1 MKRLSTI
8 SLIALFTTPA
18 LALTPE
24 QIAQQQLVI
33 QQQQEQALQNERNQQ
48 QVIEAERVRESQEKA
63 EKSDKSALGAGTD
76 TDECPRFNRVIV
88 YGNKKFSDR
97 RIAKITDSYIC
108 RCVNRANMENI
119 QKELTD
125 LYIDRK
131 YTLARVYFDQ
141 RNSKLTKTD
150 CDIIFIIEEGSVKS
164 VKLQDIYNGE
174 PYEPESKFAKFR
186 QWTKAQV
193 AVPGTVDKI
202 FKIKDFEQGLDQIN
216 RLQSNNAT
224 IDLRPVAELDMAG
237 YSDVVFLNNHDSH
250 RTTFLGAGF
259 DNSGNKSVGENNLN
273 ISLNQDNLLALQDN
287 IYLKY
292 THDTDF
298 AGHHHHSQ
306 SLYSAI
312 TIPYGYW
319 TLGYNLSY
327 SDYRTTVDGLYTSF
341 QTHGDTLTQGLSLE
355 RVIYR
360 SARYRTNLGAVLQTR
375 STENWVRDM
384 RSITGSR
391 RSSNVNI
398 FWNNTIYHPM
408 GTIIVKPSYQRG
420 LDWLWARRDA
430 DDIFDTEPHLQYDML
445 KLYLYSNMKFNLGLP
460 FNWILTAD
468 GQYSFQNLYG
478 NDQFSIGGE
487 WTVRGYR
494 DNVISGDRGFYVRN
508 ELRTELDRLMP
519 STLTDMAF
527 MNAGGKWSANSALG
541 RTQLG
546 IFGDYGYVKNAHRIT
561 PDPYDSNSG
570 AMAGIGA
577 GLYYYG
583 RYLNWS
589 LAYSHGLTS
598 PKYLQTRDGMDKEEH
613 SIYWRIGANY

>member
-1 MKRLSTI
+1 MKYISTI
-8 SLIALFTTPA
+8 FLITLFTTPA

-48 QVIEAERVRESQEKA
+48 QLLEAQRIQESRDKA
-63 EKSDKSALGAGTD
+63 EKSDTSALDSATD
-76 TDECPRFNRVIV
+76 SEHCPRFNKVIV
-88 YGNKKFSDR
+88 YGNKRFSDR
-97 RIAKITDSYIC
+97 RIAKITDSYIG
-108 RCVNRANMENI
+108 RCVNRVNMENI

-141 RNSKLTKTD
+141 RNSKLTQTD
-150 CDIIFIIEEGSVKS
+150 CDIIFIIEEGLVKS
-164 VKLQDIYNGE
+164 VQIQDIYDGE
-174 PYEPESKFAKFR
+174 VYEPKSKFAKFR
-186 QWTKAQV
+186 QWTKTQV
-193 AVPGTVDKI
+193 AVPGTVGRI
-202 FKIKDFEQGLDQIN
+202 FKIKDFEQELDQIN

-237 YSDVVFLNNHDSH
+237 YSDVVFLNRHKSH
-250 RTTFLGAGF
+250 RTTFFGAGV

-312 TIPYGYW
+312 SIPYGYW

-355 RVIYR
+355 RVLYR
-360 SARYRTNLGAVLQTR
+360 SASYRTNLGAVLQTR

-408 GTIIVKPSYQRG
+408 GLIIVKPSYQRG

-430 DDIFDTEPHLQYDML
+430 DDIFDTEPHLQYEML
-445 KLYLYSNMKFNLGLP
+445 KLYLYSNLKFNLGLP
-460 FNWILTAD
+460 FSWVMTAD
-468 GQYSFQNLYG
+468 GQYSFDNLYG

-487 WTVRGYR
+487 WTVRGFR
-494 DNVISGDRGFYVRN
+494 DNVISGDSGFYVRN
-508 ELRTELDRLMP
+508 ELRTPLVGLIPGAITRQK
-519 STLTDMAF
+519 F
-527 MNAGGKWSANSALG
+527 MNWGNDWSLNKSLPK
-541 RTQLG
+541 TQIG
-546 IFGDYGYVKNAHRIT
+546 IFADYGYVANTHKIT
-561 PDPYDSNSG
+561 PDPYDSQKGS
-570 AMAGIGA
+570 MAGIGA
-577 GLYYYG
+577 GLYYSG
-583 RYLNWS
+583 DIFNWS
-589 LAYSHGLTS
+589 LAYSWGLSS
-598 PKYLQTRDGMDKEEH
+598 PKYLRTRDGQEKEEH
-613 SIYWRIGANY
+613 SIYWRIGINY